1 MITISPDTLTI
12 KATDRASMDRELD
25 EAVSAARTVAMR
37 ERRRGILVSRHGHDT
52 FTVTLSDSVPF
63 GLTREF
69 QDW

>member
-12 KATDRASMDRELD
+12 TATDRASMDRELH
-25 EAVSAARTVAMR
+25 EAVSAARAVAMR
-37 ERRRGILVSRHGHDT
+37 ERRCGILVSRHGHDS